1 MTVFFFSAPL
11 FFLAANAVQIAWGPF
26 PPAAFSVCI
35 AALFL
40 ALAALTAALAVRT
53 ARGKTGARSRRARA
67 GGAGRMHMPCG
78 RRGADRRSVFS
89 SLI

>member
-53 ARGKTGARSRRARA
+53 ARGKTARVQGALGLAALGICTCLA
-67 GGAGRMHMPCG
+67 GAEALIGALY
-78 RRGADRRSVFS
+78 F
-89 SLI
+89 LL